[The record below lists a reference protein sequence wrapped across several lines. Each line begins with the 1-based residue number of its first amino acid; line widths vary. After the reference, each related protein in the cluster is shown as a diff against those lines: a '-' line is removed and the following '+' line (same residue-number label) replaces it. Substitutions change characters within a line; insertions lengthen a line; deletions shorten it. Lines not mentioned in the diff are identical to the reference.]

1 MKYNCISIHKDL
13 FSIFICQ
20 NVKRQTCADGWC
32 NGCFCSP
39 LCYSSEILKNRSEC
53 SLVRWCTVTLPT
65 QVRPSIRYGPKIIF
79 TETTFYLNYK
89 CVLLD
94 SLLRYCLMVDRG
106 PVGPLLDG
114 RLPIV
119 ESEMLSAESVYI
131 LCHSLAMK

>member
-1 MKYNCISIHKDL
+1 MSKVKLVLMDGAMDGFVAHDDATLQKFSKIVLNVHWFGGALLLCLHKCVHLSDMA
-13 FSIFICQ
+13 Q
-20 NVKRQTCADGWC
+20 
-32 NGCFCSP
+32 
-39 LCYSSEILKNRSEC
+39 
-53 SLVRWCTVTLPT
+53 
-65 QVRPSIRYGPKIIF
+65 KIVF